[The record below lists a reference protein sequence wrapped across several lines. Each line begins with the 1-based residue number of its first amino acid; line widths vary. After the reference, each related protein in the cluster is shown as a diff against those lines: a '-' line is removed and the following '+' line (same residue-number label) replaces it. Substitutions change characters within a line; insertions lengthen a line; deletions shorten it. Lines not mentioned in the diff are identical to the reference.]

1 MTSTTDIAAGP
12 SVSDDQ
18 LAALSHVGP
27 TPTLASPPLTTAQ
40 VGWSLTTRTGFR
52 FAAVYCGLYVLST
65 QMFGGLLGGVL
76 SLLPFRV
83 TPPMLWGSMRTFQSH
98 IAVNGL
104 GFPEPLAL
112 NTGAGDKPI
121 DYALALGLLVIAS
134 AVTAIWSAVDWRRRS
149 YPRLHA
155 WFRLFLRL
163 SVATSLA
170 GYGWAKVF
178 PLQMP
183 FPPLSRLL
191 EPYGH
196 FSLMAV
202 LWSKIGA
209 SPAYEI
215 FTGVAE
221 LAAAVLL
228 MIPGITSVG
237 ALVSMAVTFQIFVLN
252 MTYDVPVKLFSLHL
266 LVMSTI
272 LLLPDV
278 RRLFTFLVLKRAI
291 DPPRDGRLFANAAWH
306 RVAVAVQVV
315 FAAWSLWMGYQGGK
329 AGSAQRAVPKP
340 PLYGIWNIDR
350 MTIDGVERAP
360 LLTDYDRWRRIVV
373 QYPNSIQFQRMNDTW
388 AGFSAVTDLAAKT
401 LVVSTLVSPQ
411 AAMANPASAD
421 RKEAGRFTLDQPAPD
436 KLILDGTVNGKRLR
450 METSHFDPGRFRL
463 ASADFKWVQDRPW
476 NISNADY
483 VSQFLR

>member
-1 MTSTTDIAAGP
+1 
-12 SVSDDQ
+12 
-18 LAALSHVGP
+18 
-27 TPTLASPPLTTAQ
+27 
-40 VGWSLTTRTGFR
+40 
-52 FAAVYCGLYVLST
+52 
-65 QMFGGLLGGVL
+65 MFGAL
-76 SLLPFRV
+76 V
-83 TPPMLWGSMRTFQSH
+83 TPPMLWASMRTFQSY
-98 IAVNGL
+98 IAVNWL

-121 DYALALGLLVIAS
+121 DYALALGLLVTAS
-134 AVTAIWSAVDWRRRS
+134 AITAIWSAVDWRRQS

-191 EPYGH
+191 DSYGH

-202 LWSKIGA
+202 LWSQIG
-209 SPAYEI
+209 SSTAYEI
-215 FTGVAE
+215 FTGLAE

-228 MIPGITSVG
+228 VIPGITPVA
-237 ALVSMAVTFQIFVLN
+237 ALASMAVTFQIFVFN

-278 RRLFTFLVLKRAI
+278 RTLFTFLVLKRAI
-291 DPPRDGRLFANAAWH
+291 DPPREGRLFANVTAHRAAL
-306 RVAVAVQVV
+306 AVQVV
-315 FAAWSLWMGYQGGK
+315 FAVWFLWTGYQGGK
-329 AGSAQRAVPKP
+329 AASAQLTVPKP

-373 QYPNSIQFQRMNDTW
+373 QYPGSIQFQRMNETW
-388 AGFSAVTDLAAKT
+388 AGFQATTNLAEKAIVMT
-401 LVVSTLVSPQ
+401 TFVNPQ
-411 AAMANPASAD
+411 AAMANPASAE
-421 RKEAGRFTLDQPAPD
+421 RKEIGRFTLEQPSAD
-436 KLILDGTVNGKRLR
+436 ALILDGAVNGKRLR
-450 METSHFDPGRFRL
+450 METSHFDPGQFRL
-463 ASADFKWVQDRPW
+463 ASSKFKWIQDRPW

-483 VSQFLR
+483 VSQLLR

>member
-1 MTSTTDIAAGP
+1 MTSTTDLAAGH
-12 SVSDDQ
+12 SVSDARD
-18 LAALSHVGP
+18 AAFSQMVPGL
-27 TPTLASPPLTTAQ
+27 TSPPSATAPAR
-40 VGWSLTTRTGFR
+40 WSLTTRTGFR
-52 FAAVYCGLYVLST
+52 FAVVYCVLYVFST
-65 QMFGGLLGGVL
+65 QMFGALLGNVWR
-76 SLLPFRV
+76 LLPFQV
-83 TPPMLWGSMRTFQSH
+83 TPPMFWPSMRKFQSY
-98 IAVNGL
+98 IAVNWL

-121 DYALALGLLVIAS
+121 DYALVVGLLVIAS
-134 AVTAIWSAVDWRRRS
+134 VITAIWSAADWRRRS
-149 YPRLHA
+149 YPRLQP
-155 WFRLFLRL
+155 WFLLYLRL

-170 GYGWAKVF
+170 SYGWAKVF

-202 LWSKIGA
+202 LWSQIGSSA
-209 SPAYEI
+209 AYEI

-228 MIPGITSVG
+228 VIPGVTPVG
-237 ALVSMAVTFQIFVLN
+237 AVVSMAVTGEIFVLN

-272 LLLPDV
+272 LLLPYI
-278 RRLFTFLVLKRAI
+278 RPLFTFVALKQAV
-291 DPPRDGRLFANAAWH
+291 DPPREGRLFANAATH
-306 RVAVAVQVV
+306 RVAIAVQVV
-315 FAAWSLWMGYQGGK
+315 FAAWFLWSGYQNGK
-329 AGSAQRAVPKP
+329 AGSAQLTVQKP

-373 QYPNSIQFQRMNDTW
+373 QYPGSIQFQRMNDTW
-388 AGFSAVTDLAAKT
+388 AGFSATTNLAAKT
-401 LVVSTLVSPQ
+401 IVLTTLVNPQ
-411 AAMANPASAD
+411 AAMANPASAE
-421 RKEAGRFTLDQPAPD
+421 RQEIGRFTLEQPAPD
-436 KLILDGTVNGKRLR
+436 KLILDGAVNGKSLR
-450 METSHFDPGRFRL
+450 METSHFNPGQFRL
-463 ASADFKWVQDRPW
+463 ASAKFKWIQDRPW

-483 VSQFLR
+483 VSQLLR